1 MARDDGILV
10 IGGGVIGVCAAYYL
24 AQRGAHVTVLERGE
38 IGSGSSY
45 GNAGLIVPSH
55 SLPLAEPGALLN
67 GLKWMFDPES
77 PLYIKPRAD
86 RDLIKWLARFAA
98 ACTTARMRAAIPVLR
113 DLGLASRALY
123 DELSQLGFDFGYETR
138 GLLKLFVTEHGL
150 RHGVDEAALL
160 NEFGLEAQVLDGHG
174 VRALE
179 PNVTDTVRGG
189 LLFPQ
194 DAHLNPAKFVRGLA
208 QQAEQRG
215 ACVRTGA
222 GVVGFEID
230 TRRVVRVHTIQ
241 GDFTPGQVVLAGG
254 AWSPLIARDLRVKL
268 PIQPAK
274 GYSVTVKR
282 PAKSPAM
289 PLLLGETRVAVTPL
303 GAQLRFAGTLELA
316 GLDFSVNRRRVEAV
330 RRGVQAYLPDTEK
343 VEVIETWRG
352 LRPCT
357 PDGLPI
363 IGRAP
368 RCDNVILATGHAM
381 VGVSLG
387 PVTGKLVAQIACG
400 EKPLLDIAPLCVE
413 RF

>member
-1 MARDDGILV
+1 MARNDDVLI

-24 AQRGAHVTVLERGE
+24 AQRGVRVTVLERGE

-55 SLPLAEPGALLN
+55 SLPLAEPGALIN

-77 PLYIKPRAD
+77 PFYIKPRAD
-86 RDLIKWLARFAA
+86 RDLAEWLVKFAA
-98 ACTTARMRAAIPVLR
+98 ACTPARMRAAIPVLR

-123 DELSQLGFDFGYETR
+123 DELSRLGFDFGYETR
-138 GLLKLFVTEHGL
+138 GLLKLFVTEHQL
-150 RHGVDEAALL
+150 KHGVDEAALL
-160 NEFGLEAQVLDGHG
+160 NEFGLEARVLNGDG

-179 PNVTDTVRGG
+179 PNVTDAVRGG
-189 LLFPQ
+189 LHFPQ

-208 QQAEQRG
+208 REAEKLG
-215 ACVRTGA
+215 ACIRVGV

-230 TRRVVRVHTIQ
+230 GRRLTRVRTTQ
-241 GDFTPGQVVLAGG
+241 GDFAPQQIVLAGG
-254 AWSPLIARDLRVKL
+254 AWSPVIARGLRVKL

-282 PAKSPAM
+282 SAQTPTM
-289 PLLLGETRVAVTPL
+289 PLLLGETWVAVTPL
-303 GAQLRFAGTLELA
+303 GDQLRFAGTLELV
-316 GLDFSVNRRRVEAV
+316 GLDFSMNQRRVEAV
-330 RRGVQAYLPDTEK
+330 RRGVQAYLPDTERAD
-343 VEVIETWRG
+343 VIETWRG

-363 IGRAP
+363 LGRAP
-368 RCDNVILATGHAM
+368 TCDNVILATGHAM